1 MTFINYFSLEHLL
14 NLTLFGIVFLFWL
27 LLNRWINKNLE
38 SYLKQKGW
46 LVKGREKN
54 IKKLIKQILLLVCSI
69 LALEALII
77 GHQEFSITNISHL
90 ELFGFDFEEK
100 SNGTYE
106 RFSFTIGSVFYLL
119 FVIII
124 SKISISIFRVLI
136 HRSTREKKWIDEG
149 GRYTIIQLSK
159 YVIYTIAIVVGIQGV
174 GIDITFLLAGSAA
187 LFVGIGFGLQ
197 AILGDVF
204 SGIILL
210 FDGSIKVGDIVEM
223 SLRSE
228 QLNPQYKGYKEICKV
243 DHIFIRT
250 SQLKTLDG
258 KTIIVP
264 NSFLT
269 KENIV
274 NWTIS
279 DKITRFHIS
288 VTVAFGSDTQLV
300 KELLYQC
307 ALKHP
312 MVEKRRNI
320 IIELED
326 FGEYGLKFN
335 VYFWLQQTWEII
347 SIKSDIR
354 LAIDQA
360 FRNNNIKIPFPQRD
374 LHLVSDARKK

>member
-1 MTFINYFSLEHLL
+1 MAFINYFSLEHFL
-14 NLTLFGIVFLFWL
+14 NLTLFGIVFLVWL
-27 LLNRWINKNLE
+27 ILNRWINKNLE
-38 SYLKQKGW
+38 EFLKQKGW
-46 LVKGREKN
+46 LVEGREKN
-54 IKKLIKQILLLVCSI
+54 IKKLIKQILLLLCSF

-77 GHQEFSITNISHL
+77 GHQEFSISNITHL

-100 SNGTYE
+100 SDGTYN

-149 GRYTIIQLSK
+149 GTYTIIQLSK
-159 YVIYTIAIVVGIQGV
+159 YVIYSIAIFVGIQGV
-174 GIDITFLLAGSAA
+174 GIDITFLVAGSAA

-223 SLRSE
+223 PNE
-228 QLNPQYKGYKEICKV
+228 EICKV
-243 DHIFIRT
+243 EHIFIRT

-264 NSFLT
+264 NGFLT

-274 NWTIS
+274 NWSIS

-288 VTVAFGSDTQLV
+288 LGVAYGSDTKLV
-300 KELLYQC
+300 KEILYQC

-320 IIELED
+320 TIELED
-326 FGEYGLKFN
+326 FGEHSLRFK
-335 VYFWLQQTWEII
+335 VYFWAQQTWEII
-347 SIKSDIR
+347 NIKSDIR
-354 LAIDQA
+354 LAIDQS
-360 FRNNNIKIPFPQRD
+360 FRKNNIKIPFPQRD
-374 LHLVSDARKK
+374 LHLISDARKKN